1 MPYLKSQH
9 LCDVN
14 YEIRGK
20 IAQKSAELL
29 RSGHNII
36 ELNIGNPAQFGF
48 RVPEAINQAITQNI
62 IQAEAYTD
70 SKGIFPA
77 RQAVVN
83 EVQLQGIAD
92 VKIEHVFLGNGVSEL
107 ILLAME
113 ALLNP
118 GDEVLIPSPDYPLWT
133 AAVRLSGGKAVHY
146 NCIEE
151 KGWIPDLADMEAK
164 ITSRTKA
171 IVVINPN
178 NPTGA
183 VYDRETLTEIVDL
196 ARTHNLILYSD
207 EIYNKIT
214 YDGIE
219 HIPMASLST
228 DVLTVTFGGLSKVY
242 RAAGYRVGWLY
253 FSGPVR
259 EAEDYIDGITLLASM
274 RLCSNALGQWGV
286 QAALGGI
293 QSIFSLTAP
302 GGRLYNQRNAVYERL
317 NAIDGVHCAKP
328 LGALYAFPSFDL
340 RRFRFK
346 NDEDFVYRFLSEQQ
360 VLLVQGK
367 GFNYFSE
374 CHFRVVFLPQVDLIN
389 DAMDRLEEFL
399 RENQA

>member
-1 MPYLKSQH
+1 MSYVKSQH

-20 IAQKSAELL
+20 IAQKSGELL

-62 IQAEAYTD
+62 IQAEAYSD

-83 EVQLQGIAD
+83 ETQLQNIED
-92 VKIEHVFLGNGVSEL
+92 VRIENVFLGNGVSEL
-107 ILLAME
+107 IMMSME
-113 ALLNP
+113 AFLNP
-118 GDEVLIPSPDYPLWT
+118 GDEILVPSPDYPLWT
-133 AAVRLSGGKAVHY
+133 AAVRLAGGKAVHY
-146 NCIEE
+146 NCREDRE
-151 KGWIPDLADMEAK
+151 WNPDLADMEAK
-164 ITSRTKA
+164 ITSRTKGV
-171 IVVINPN
+171 VVINPN

-183 VYDRETLTEIVDL
+183 VYDKETLLEIVDL
-196 ARTHNLILYSD
+196 CRVHGLVLYSD
-207 EIYNKIT
+207 EIYNKIL
-214 YDGIE
+214 YDDIE
-219 HIPMASLST
+219 HHPMAALSN
-228 DVLTVTFGGLSKVY
+228 DVLTVTYGGLSKVY
-242 RAAGYRVGWLY
+242 RAAGYRVGWMF

-293 QSIFSLTAP
+293 QSIFSLTSP
-302 GGRLYNQRNAVYERL
+302 GGRLYSQRNAIYERL
-317 NAIDGVHCAKP
+317 SAIEGINCVKP
-328 LGALYAFPSFDL
+328 KGALYAFPSFDL

-346 NDEDFVYRFLSEQQ
+346 NDEDFVYRFLSDQQ
-360 VLLVQGK
+360 VLLVQGR
-367 GFNYFSE
+367 GFNYFSDS
-374 CHFRVVFLPQVDLIN
+374 HFRVVFLPQVDLIHN
-389 DAMDRLEEFL
+389 AMDRLEEFL